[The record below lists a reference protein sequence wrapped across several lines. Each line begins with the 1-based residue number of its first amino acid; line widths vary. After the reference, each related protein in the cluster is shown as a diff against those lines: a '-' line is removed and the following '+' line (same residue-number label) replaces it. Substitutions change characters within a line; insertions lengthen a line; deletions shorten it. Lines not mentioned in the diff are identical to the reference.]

1 MLPDNNLSRELS
13 SPALSGDHELILVV
27 EDDRWVRHFLRELLE
42 VTGYCV
48 IEAQDAMEAL
58 EKYRQQ
64 GDAIALVLCDLV
76 IPKMSGRE
84 LCRELKNAR
93 QDLKVLFMSGYP
105 IEVIRERGIAV
116 DDIALLPKP
125 FNPEELLNGIRAVL
139 LGGTISG
146 PFA

>member
-1 MLPDNNLSRELS
+1 
-13 SPALSGDHELILVV
+13 
-27 EDDRWVRHFLRELLE
+27 
-42 VTGYCV
+42 
-48 IEAQDAMEAL
+48 MEAL